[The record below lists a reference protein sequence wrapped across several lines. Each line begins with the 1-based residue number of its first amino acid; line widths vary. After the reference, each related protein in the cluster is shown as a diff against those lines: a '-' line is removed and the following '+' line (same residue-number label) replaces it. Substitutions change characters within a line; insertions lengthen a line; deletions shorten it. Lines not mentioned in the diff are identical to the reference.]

1 MIFFLEYSKWECSKI
16 VDVDARVRISR
27 KKFLTS
33 AVAGLLFFIV
43 ANPET
48 FMIVRKFL
56 GNWIANQ
63 YGTPTMYGLLFH
75 AFVFMIITW
84 AMMNI
89 GGTRENADGDEE
101 PSGPPPPPV
110 SGSEPVPNTTDLPPV
125 MDMEQPIANT
135 PAIETSP
142 KSIEPVDNGTMSY
155 MNNLFGGP
163 PSAPLTGS
171 GTNWTQCECKNGTQ
185 VMVLGS

>member
-1 MIFFLEYSKWECSKI
+1 MGMFKDCGCGCKG
-16 VDVDARVRISR
+16 RNQQ
-27 KKFLTS
+27 KKFITS

-56 GNWIANQ
+56 GNWVANQ

-75 AFVFMIITW
+75 AFVFIMITW

-89 GGTRENADGDEE
+89 GGRGKENADGSME
-101 PSGPPPPPV
+101 PGPPPQPRP
-110 SGSEPVPNTTDLPPV
+110 GRDPVPNDTNLPPV
-125 MDMEQPIANT
+125 PDMSQPIADT
-135 PAIETSP
+135 PAIPSTAPDTDS
-142 KSIEPVDNGTMSY
+142 SSMSY
-155 MNNLFGGP
+155 MNTIFGG
-163 PSAPLTGS
+163 SGKDLNVDQTPLSGS
-171 GTNWTQCECKNGTQ
+171 NWTSCSCKNGTQ

>member
-1 MIFFLEYSKWECSKI
+1 MFKDCGCGCKGKNQQ
-16 VDVDARVRISR
+16 

-56 GNWIANQ
+56 GNWVANQ

-75 AFVFMIITW
+75 AFVFMMITW

-89 GGTRENADGDEE
+89 SRSRENAEGSMEPTSNTASEE
-101 PSGPPPPPV
+101 SLSDATGP
-110 SGSEPVPNTTDLPPV
+110 LHH
-125 MDMEQPIANT
+125 QYLA
-135 PAIETSP
+135 AIQSLM
-142 KSIEPVDNGTMSY
+142 IQLY
-155 MNNLFGGP
+155 HQF
-163 PSAPLTGS
+163 
-171 GTNWTQCECKNGTQ
+171 QI
-185 VMVLGS
+185 

>member
-1 MIFFLEYSKWECSKI
+1 MGMFKDCGCGCKGKNQQ
-16 VDVDARVRISR
+16 

-33 AVAGLLFFIV
+33 AIAGLLFFIV

-48 FMIVRKFL
+48 FIIVRKFL

-75 AFVFMIITW
+75 AFVFMMITW

-89 GGTRENADGDEE
+89 GGRENADGAEE
-101 PSGPPPPPV
+101 PKADKTSEPPPPSI
-110 SGSEPVPNTTDLPPV
+110 SGSAPVPNTKDLPPV
-125 MDMEQPIANT
+125 MAMEQPIADT
-135 PAIETSP
+135 PAITTSP
-142 KSIEPVDNGTMSY
+142 KPSESVNNGTMSY

-163 PSAPLTGS
+163 PSAPLNGS
-171 GTNWTQCECKNGTQ
+171 GTNWTKCECKNGTQ